1 MMLAFAWRTARG
13 QPGSSLAIIL
23 GLLAASLSLSML
35 GVIGAKAQVEL
46 VGDIERAWR
55 TPYDILVRPEGSLSA
70 LEEAQGL
77 VRPNFVSGL
86 RGGITPSQL
95 AAIRSDPDVEV
106 AAPIA
111 MAGFVNWP
119 LAVLLPLDGSTSGDQ
134 VRVYRITTSITG
146 DAGLSNY
153 PVEQRLVIS
162 ASAGRYQ
169 FDGRLLQVGDS
180 SIPCPTGTD
189 CFAGTACRGSE
200 CEDGGYPSAD
210 HARYYLPLLIP
221 VAIAGVD
228 PVAEAELA
236 GLDRCVSVGR
246 YLTGDDRPVEVG
258 DPEEQLESLP
268 VLLSQRSFVRQQVH
282 VEITQATV
290 DSGGLNIQNVD
301 PSLWS
306 PVDRQSYSIEDLY
319 RDYIPSVNDYIDP
332 WPIWSAS
339 DVTYDQ
345 LGDREL
351 RAQPV
356 AGDDPFATAPLSSEY
371 GISNQLLVPPEAS
384 DVGFRRV
391 SVHADRY
398 GPGPGSAFRWKL
410 WNIVGQYDPTCLSGF
425 DPLAGGALETYSY
438 PVAATNDR
446 RTLTPSRSLTGYVSA
461 PPLVLTT
468 LEGAAWLSDA
478 QRFEG
483 QPGEAYISAVRLRI
497 RDVGPASA
505 GAYQRLLAIASRI
518 ADQTHLRLDVVK
530 GGSPTPV
537 RVELAA
543 GDFGRP
549 KLSVVE
555 GWSLKGSAVRIREA
569 VSEQDLAI
577 GLMSVMLGLL
587 LAYATSAAAIAA
599 RAPELGTL
607 LDIGWPHSSVRR
619 LLVTEHLFLG
629 AVAGAIAASITAAT
643 SLFLSIEATPLLVLV
658 AGLLPVG
665 TAASAAFLRGRSA
678 GTDTFPGSRTTID
691 TRRAAPRLL
700 ALRRLSGFALAD
712 LASRP
717 AAALLMVLGIALAGL
732 ATGSTVV
739 IALVFH
745 GSLDTTAL
753 GTHIS
758 VAAGWLEWTISAVAT
773 VCAGAAVLQ
782 IQRLLFLRQRRPLA
796 TLLAI
801 GWPASWVRRYV
812 SMQAAYAGAAGG
824 AIASI
829 GVIVLAAL
837 TGNAAAGLLV
847 AIGLLIASTGFAAV
861 IAGFVVASTGGRK
874 LASDLREES

>member
-1 MMLAFAWRTARG
+1 MMLAFAWHTARG
-13 QPGSSLAIIL
+13 RPGSSLSIIL

-55 TPYDILVRPEGSLSA
+55 TPYDILVRPEGTLSA
-70 LEEAQGL
+70 LEEAEGL

-119 LAVLLPLDGSTSGDQ
+119 LAVFLPLDGSTSGDQ

-146 DAGLSNY
+146 DGGLSNY

-180 SIPCPTGTD
+180 SIPCATGTD

-200 CEDGGYPSAD
+200 CEDGGFPSAD
-210 HARYYLPLLIP
+210 DARYYLPLLIP
-221 VAIAGVD
+221 VAIAGID

-236 GLDRCVSVGR
+236 GLDRCVSGGR
-246 YLTGDDRPVEVG
+246 YLTRGDRPVEVG

-268 VLLSQRSFVRQQVH
+268 VLLSQRSFVGQQVH

-290 DSGGLNIQNVD
+290 GSGGLDIQLD

-306 PVDRQSYSIEDLY
+306 PVDRRSYSIEDLY
-319 RDYIPSVNDYIDP
+319 RDYIPSVHDYIDP

-351 RAQPV
+351 QAHPV

-371 GISNQLLVPPEAS
+371 GISNQLLVPPEGS

-391 SVHADRY
+391 SVHPDRY
-398 GPGPGSAFRWKL
+398 RPGPGSAFRWKL
-410 WNIVGQYDPTCLSGF
+410 WNIVGQYDPTCLPGF

-438 PVAATNDR
+438 PAAVTDDG

-555 GWSLKGSAVRIREA
+555 GWSLKGAAVRIREA
-569 VSEQDLAI
+569 LSEQDLAI

-607 LDIGWPHSSVRR
+607 LDIGWPLSSMRR
-619 LLVTEHLFLG
+619 ALVAEHLLLG
-629 AVAGAIAASITAAT
+629 GVAGAIAASITAAT
-643 SLFLSIEATPLLVLV
+643 ALLLSTEATPLLVIV
-658 AGLLPVG
+658 AGVLPVG
-665 TAASAAFLRGRSA
+665 TAASVAFVRGGSP
-678 GTDTFPGSRTTID
+678 GTDAFPGSRTTID
-691 TRRAAPRLL
+691 TRRSAPRLR
-700 ALRRLSGFALAD
+700 ALSRLSGFALAD

-717 AAALLMVLGIALAGL
+717 APALLMILGIALAGL

-739 IALVFH
+739 IALAFH
-745 GSLDTTAL
+745 GRLDTTAL

-758 VAAGWLEWTISAVAT
+758 LAAGWFEWTISAVAT

-801 GWPASWVRRYV
+801 GWPASWVRGYV
-812 SMQAAYAGAAGG
+812 YLQAACAGAAGG
-824 AIASI
+824 AIAGI
-829 GVIVLAAL
+829 GVVVLAAL
-837 TGNAAAGLLV
+837 TGNGAAGLLP
-847 AIGLLIASTGFAAV
+847 AIGLLIVSTGFAAV
-861 IAGFVVASTGGRK
+861 IAGRVVASMSPRT
-874 LASDLREES
+874 LVSDLREES